1 MKYVKYFICKG
12 EKKMNTLRRETE
24 LINVNRDFYD
34 DEEDL
39 VLVEHK
45 SLILKRLQRKAIQKI

>member
-1 MKYVKYFICKG
+1 
-12 EKKMNTLRRETE
+12 MNTLRRETE